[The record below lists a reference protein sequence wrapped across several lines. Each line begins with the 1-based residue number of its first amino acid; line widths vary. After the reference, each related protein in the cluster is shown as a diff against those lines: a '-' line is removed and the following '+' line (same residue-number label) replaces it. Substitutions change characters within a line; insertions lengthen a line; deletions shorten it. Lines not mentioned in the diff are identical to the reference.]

1 MEIKYMNNNRETKI
15 IEGLVD
21 VILDLVDDV
30 ELAESMLRNAGM
42 SEEEIDKALY

>member
-1 MEIKYMNNNRETKI
+1 MNNNRETKI

>member
-1 MEIKYMNNNRETKI
+1 MNNNREAKI

-21 VILDLVDDV
+21 VILGLVDDV

-42 SEEEIDKALY
+42 SEEEINKALY

>member
-1 MEIKYMNNNRETKI
+1 MNNNRETKI

-21 VILDLVDDV
+21 VILGLVDDV
-30 ELAESMLRNAGM
+30 ELAESILRNAGM

>member
-1 MEIKYMNNNRETKI
+1 MNNNREAKI

-21 VILDLVDDV
+21 VILGFVDDV

-42 SEEEIDKALY
+42 SEEEINKALY

>member
-1 MEIKYMNNNRETKI
+1 MNNNREAKI

-21 VILDLVDDV
+21 VILGLVDDV
-30 ELAESMLRNAGM
+30 ELAESMLKNAGM

>member
-1 MEIKYMNNNRETKI
+1 MNNNRETKI

-21 VILDLVDDV
+21 VILGLVDDV
-30 ELAESMLRNAGM
+30 ELAESMLRNVGM

>member
-1 MEIKYMNNNRETKI
+1 MNNNREAKI

-21 VILDLVDDV
+21 VILGLVDDV

>member
-1 MEIKYMNNNRETKI
+1 MNNNRETKI

-21 VILDLVDDV
+21 VILGLVDDV